1 MDKKQ
6 QVSIPKYIWVIAG
19 ILVICIIFL
28 IVVQVPFSQKLGDY
42 NKKHDSAAAEISKY
56 NSYLANA
63 SQISK
68 NIVEMSTTYEKQSEK
83 LFVNGTKTA
92 DDIKVMLE
100 KLDYAPTSVSVQPGV
115 QDSEGRMSSAGDPL
129 YTTIVKLNFTGTE
142 EEIVNTLK
150 YFESESKG
158 SYYVSKVT
166 VKPAQESEDIAV
178 VSEDVE
184 EGSGDES
191 GDNQSSTASSKAS
204 SRASAQDS
212 NNEDNGDKIQTELT
226 INLYYFNQAM
236 NVGTSESSADSSA
249 S

>member
-6 QVSIPKYIWVIAG
+6 QISIPKYIWVIAG

-56 NSYLANA
+56 NYYLANA

-68 NIVEMSTTYEKQSEK
+68 SIVEMSKEYETKSEK

-92 DDIKVMLE
+92 DDIRTMIE
-100 KLDYAPTSVSVQPGV
+100 KLDYEPTSVSVQPGV

-129 YTTIVKLNFTGTE
+129 YTTIVKLTFTATE
-142 EEIVNTLK
+142 EEIINTLK

-158 SYYVSKVT
+158 SYYISQIS
-166 VKPAQESEDIAV
+166 VKPAQESQDIAI
-178 VSEDVE
+178 VSEDE
-184 EGSGDES
+184 ESQASGDGSEA
-191 GDNQSSTASSKAS
+191 ASSSSAS
-204 SRASAQDS
+204 SSKTSIPNSD
-212 NNEDNGDKIQTELT
+212 NTDNGDKIDAELT

-236 NVGTSESSADSSA
+236 NVGTSSASDESSAA
-249 S
+249 